1 MDTIIKDTLSQHKIM
16 LDQNCKLIIS
26 HEEMVS
32 RIIKEFVEE
41 AKHLSIEEIIKIVQ
55 DEHRF
60 QRLNNENT
68 IPGYGTVR
76 FDFFGCIDLPQLDHT
91 IKRIYLNVEIQN
103 DAYTKYSLITRGDAY
118 LSRIQTTQWGR
129 EYDDRNY
136 DGMKKVYLIW
146 ILPQAAKKRDGQV
159 SICKTDEKNHL
170 EKVESYDKREQI
182 VIYLDKEHDTNKKY
196 QEYDEILTPLVVFLN
211 NILDYQGKIRIMKEY
226 GFKEIEKE
234 VSDVCDYANML
245 EKEYLNK
252 GIGIGVEKGIE
263 QGIEQGTQKKNIEHV
278 RKLMTKLKMSFKE
291 AIQFLDIPEDEV
303 KEIEKYF
310 KS

>member
-16 LDQNCKLIIS
+16 LDQNCKLMIS
-26 HEEMVS
+26 HEEMLS

-60 QRLNNENT
+60 QRLNNENS

-76 FDFFGCIDLPQLDHT
+76 FDFFGCIDLSQLDHT

-103 DAYTKYSLITRGDAY
+103 DAYPKYSLITRGDAY
-118 LSRIQTTQWGR
+118 LSRIQTTQWGK
-129 EYDDRNY
+129 EYNDQNY

-159 SICKTDEKNHL
+159 SICKTDEEKQL
-170 EKVESYDKREQI
+170 EKVETYDKREQI
-182 VIYLDKEHDTNKKY
+182 VIYLDKEHDTSKKY

-234 VSDVCDYANML
+234 VREVCDYANIL

-263 QGIEQGTQKKNIEHV
+263 QGTQNERIKNI
-278 RKLMTKLKMSFKE
+278 RKLMIKLKMSFKE

-310 KS
+310 KL

>member
-16 LDQNCKLIIS
+16 LDQNCKLMIS
-26 HEEMVS
+26 HEEMLS

-41 AKHLSIEEIIKIVQ
+41 AKYLSIEEIIKIVQ

-103 DAYTKYSLITRGDAY
+103 DAYPKYSLITRGDAY
-118 LSRIQTTQWGR
+118 LSRIQTTQWGK
-129 EYDDRNY
+129 EYNDQNY

-159 SICKTDEKNHL
+159 SICKTDEEKQL
-170 EKVESYDKREQI
+170 EKVETYDKREQI
-182 VIYLDKEHDTNKKY
+182 VIYLDKEHDTSKKY

-234 VSDVCDYANML
+234 VREVCDYANML

-263 QGIEQGTQKKNIEHV
+263 QGTQNERIKNI
-278 RKLMTKLKMSFKE
+278 RKLMIKLKMSFKE

>member
-16 LDQNCKLIIS
+16 LDQNCKLMIS
-26 HEEMVS
+26 HEEMLS

-68 IPGYGTVR
+68 ISGYGTVR

-91 IKRIYLNVEIQN
+91 INRIYLNVEIQN
-103 DAYTKYSLITRGDAY
+103 DAYPKYSLITRGDAY
-118 LSRIQTTQWGR
+118 LSRIQTTQWGK
-129 EYDDRNY
+129 EYNDQNY

-159 SICKTDEKNHL
+159 SICKTDEEKQL
-170 EKVESYDKREQI
+170 EKVETYDKREQI
-182 VIYLDKEHDTNKKY
+182 VIYLDKEHDTSKKY

-234 VSDVCDYANML
+234 VREVCDYANIL

-263 QGIEQGTQKKNIEHV
+263 QGTQNERIKNI
-278 RKLMTKLKMSFKE
+278 RKLMIKLKMSFKE

-310 KS
+310 KL

>member
-1 MDTIIKDTLSQHKIM
+1 MDALIKDTLSQHKIM
-16 LDQNCKLIIS
+16 LDQNCKLMIS
-26 HEEMVS
+26 HEEMLS

-68 IPGYGTVR
+68 ISGYGTVR

-91 IKRIYLNVEIQN
+91 INRIYLNVEIQN
-103 DAYTKYSLITRGDAY
+103 DAYPKYSLITRGDTY
-118 LSRIQTTQWGR
+118 LSRIQTTQWGK
-129 EYDDRNY
+129 EYNDQNY

-159 SICKTDEKNHL
+159 SICKTEEKKHL
-170 EKVESYDKREQI
+170 EKLESYDKREQI

-196 QEYDEILTPLVVFLN
+196 QEYDEVLTPLVVFLN

-234 VSDVCDYANML
+234 VREVCDYANIL

-263 QGIEQGTQKKNIEHV
+263 QGTQNERIKNI
-278 RKLMTKLKMSFKE
+278 RKLMIKLKMSFKE

-310 KS
+310 KSYNN

>member
-16 LDQNCKLIIS
+16 LDQNCKLMIS
-26 HEEMVS
+26 HEEMLS

-68 IPGYGTVR
+68 ISGYGTVR

-103 DAYTKYSLITRGDAY
+103 DAYPKYSLITRGDAY
-118 LSRIQTTQWGR
+118 LSRIQTTQWGK
-129 EYDDRNY
+129 EYNDQNY

-159 SICKTDEKNHL
+159 SICKTDEEKQL

-182 VIYLDKEHDTNKKY
+182 VIYLDKEHDTSKKY
-196 QEYDEILTPLVVFLN
+196 QEHDEILTPLVVFLN

-226 GFKEIEKE
+226 GFKEIERE
-234 VSDVCDYANML
+234 VREVCDYANIL

-263 QGIEQGTQKKNIEHV
+263 QGTQNERIKNI
-278 RKLMTKLKMSFKE
+278 RKLMIKLKMSFKE

>member
-16 LDQNCKLIIS
+16 LDQNCKLMIS
-26 HEEMVS
+26 HEEMLS

-60 QRLNNENT
+60 QRLNNENS

-91 IKRIYLNVEIQN
+91 INRIYLNVEIQN
-103 DAYTKYSLITRGDAY
+103 DAYPKYSLITRGDAY
-118 LSRIQTTQWGR
+118 LSRIQTTQWGK
-129 EYDDRNY
+129 EYNDQNY

-159 SICKTDEKNHL
+159 SICKTDEEKQL
-170 EKVESYDKREQI
+170 EKVETYDKREQI
-182 VIYLDKEHDTNKKY
+182 VIYLDKEHDTSKKY
-196 QEYDEILTPLVVFLN
+196 QEYDEVLTLLVVFLN

-226 GFKEIEKE
+226 RFKEIEKE
-234 VSDVCDYANML
+234 VREVCDYANIL

-263 QGIEQGTQKKNIEHV
+263 QGTQNERIKNI
-278 RKLMTKLKMSFKE
+278 RKLMIKLKMSFKE

-310 KS
+310 KL

>member
-16 LDQNCKLIIS
+16 LDQNCKLMIS
-26 HEEMVS
+26 HEEMLS

-103 DAYTKYSLITRGDAY
+103 DAYPKYSLITRGDAY
-118 LSRIQTTQWGR
+118 LSRIQTTQWGK
-129 EYDDRNY
+129 EYNDQNY

-159 SICKTDEKNHL
+159 SICKTDEKKHL
-170 EKVESYDKREQI
+170 EKLESYDKREQI
-182 VIYLDKEHDTNKKY
+182 VIYLDKEHDTSKKY

-234 VSDVCDYANML
+234 VREVCDYANIL

-263 QGIEQGTQKKNIEHV
+263 QGTQNERIKNI
-278 RKLMTKLKMSFKE
+278 RKLMIKLKMSFKE

-303 KEIEKYF
+303 KEIENYF

>member
-16 LDQNCKLIIS
+16 LDQNCKLMIS
-26 HEEMVS
+26 HEEMLS

-68 IPGYGTVR
+68 ISGYGTVR

-91 IKRIYLNVEIQN
+91 INRIYLNVEIQN
-103 DAYTKYSLITRGDAY
+103 DAYPKYSLITRGDAY
-118 LSRIQTTQWGR
+118 LSRIQTTQWGK
-129 EYDDRNY
+129 EYNDQNY

-159 SICKTDEKNHL
+159 SICKTDEEKQL
-170 EKVESYDKREQI
+170 EKVETYDKREQI

-196 QEYDEILTPLVVFLN
+196 QEYDEVLTPLIVFLN

-234 VSDVCDYANML
+234 VREVCDYANIL

-263 QGIEQGTQKKNIEHV
+263 QGTQNERIKNI
-278 RKLMTKLKMSFKE
+278 RKLMIKLKMSFKE

-310 KS
+310 KL

>member
-16 LDQNCKLIIS
+16 LDQNCKLMIS
-26 HEEMVS
+26 HEEMLS

-68 IPGYGTVR
+68 ISGYGTVR

-91 IKRIYLNVEIQN
+91 INRIYLNVEIQN
-103 DAYTKYSLITRGDAY
+103 DAYPKYSLITRGDAY
-118 LSRIQTTQWGR
+118 LSRIQTTQWGK
-129 EYDDRNY
+129 EYNDQNY

-159 SICKTDEKNHL
+159 SICKTDEEKQL
-170 EKVESYDKREQI
+170 EKVETYDKREQI

-196 QEYDEILTPLVVFLN
+196 QEYDEVLTPLVVFLN

-226 GFKEIEKE
+226 GLKEIEKE
-234 VSDVCDYANML
+234 VRDVCDYANIL

-263 QGIEQGTQKKNIEHV
+263 QGTQNERIKNI
-278 RKLMTKLKMSFKE
+278 RKLMIKLKMSFKE

>member
-16 LDQNCKLIIS
+16 LDQNCKLMIS
-26 HEEMVS
+26 HEEMLS

-91 IKRIYLNVEIQN
+91 INRIYLNVEIQN
-103 DAYTKYSLITRGDAY
+103 DAYPKYSLITRGDAY
-118 LSRIQTTQWGR
+118 LSRIQTTQWGK
-129 EYDDRNY
+129 EYNDQNY

-159 SICKTDEKNHL
+159 SICKTDEEKQL
-170 EKVESYDKREQI
+170 EKVETYDKREQI

-196 QEYDEILTPLVVFLN
+196 QEYDEVLTPLVVLLN

-234 VSDVCDYANML
+234 VREVCDYANIL

-263 QGIEQGTQKKNIEHV
+263 QGTQNERIKNI
-278 RKLMTKLKMSFKE
+278 RKLMIKLKMSFKE

>member
-16 LDQNCKLIIS
+16 LDQNCKLMIS
-26 HEEMVS
+26 HEEMLS

-60 QRLNNENT
+60 QRLNNENS

-103 DAYTKYSLITRGDAY
+103 DAYPKYSLITRGDAY
-118 LSRIQTTQWGR
+118 LSRIQTTQWGK
-129 EYDDRNY
+129 EYNDQNY

-159 SICKTDEKNHL
+159 SICKTDEEKQL
-170 EKVESYDKREQI
+170 EKVETYDKREQI

-196 QEYDEILTPLVVFLN
+196 QEYDEVLTPLVVLLN

-234 VSDVCDYANML
+234 VREVCDYANIL

-263 QGIEQGTQKKNIEHV
+263 QGTQNERIKNI
-278 RKLMTKLKMSFKE
+278 RKLMIKLKMSFKE

>member
-16 LDQNCKLIIS
+16 LDQNCKLMIS
-26 HEEMVS
+26 HEEMLS

-68 IPGYGTVR
+68 ISGYGTVR

-103 DAYTKYSLITRGDAY
+103 DAYPKYSLITRGDAY
-118 LSRIQTTQWGR
+118 LSRIQTTQWGK
-129 EYDDRNY
+129 EYNDQNY

-159 SICKTDEKNHL
+159 SICKTDEEKQL
-170 EKVESYDKREQI
+170 EKVETYDKREQI
-182 VIYLDKEHDTNKKY
+182 VIYLDKEHDTSKKY

-234 VSDVCDYANML
+234 VREVCDYANML

-263 QGIEQGTQKKNIEHV
+263 QGTQNERIKNI
-278 RKLMTKLKMSFKE
+278 RKLMIKLKMSFKE

-310 KS
+310 KL

>member
-16 LDQNCKLIIS
+16 LDQNCKLMIS
-26 HEEMVS
+26 HEEMLS

-41 AKHLSIEEIIKIVQ
+41 AKHISIEEIIKIVQ

-60 QRLNNENT
+60 QRLNNENS

-103 DAYTKYSLITRGDAY
+103 DAYPKYSLITRGDAY
-118 LSRIQTTQWGR
+118 LSRIQTTQWGK
-129 EYDDRNY
+129 EYNDQNY

-159 SICKTDEKNHL
+159 SICKTDEEKQL

-182 VIYLDKEHDTNKKY
+182 VIYLDKEHDTSKKY

-234 VSDVCDYANML
+234 VRDVCDYANIL

-263 QGIEQGTQKKNIEHV
+263 QGTQNERIKNI
-278 RKLMTKLKMSFKE
+278 RKLMIKLKMSFKE

>member
-16 LDQNCKLIIS
+16 LDQNCKLMIS
-26 HEEMVS
+26 HEEMLS

-68 IPGYGTVR
+68 ISGYGTVR

-91 IKRIYLNVEIQN
+91 INRIYLNVEIQN
-103 DAYTKYSLITRGDAY
+103 DAYPKYSLITRGDAY
-118 LSRIQTTQWGR
+118 LSRIQTTQWGK
-129 EYDDRNY
+129 EYNDQNY

-159 SICKTDEKNHL
+159 SICKTDEEKQL
-170 EKVESYDKREQI
+170 EKVETYDKREQI

-234 VSDVCDYANML
+234 VREVCDYANIL

-263 QGIEQGTQKKNIEHV
+263 QGTQNERIKNI
-278 RKLMTKLKMSFKE
+278 RKLMIKLKMSFKE

>member
-16 LDQNCKLIIS
+16 LDQNCKLMIS
-26 HEEMVS
+26 HEEMLS

-60 QRLNNENT
+60 QRLNNENS

-103 DAYTKYSLITRGDAY
+103 DAYPKYSLITRGDAY
-118 LSRIQTTQWGR
+118 LSRIQTTQWGK
-129 EYDDRNY
+129 EYNDQNY

-159 SICKTDEKNHL
+159 SICKTDEEKQL
-170 EKVESYDKREQI
+170 EKVETYDKREQI
-182 VIYLDKEHDTNKKY
+182 VIYLDKEHDTSKKY

-234 VSDVCDYANML
+234 VREVCDYANIL

-263 QGIEQGTQKKNIEHV
+263 QGTQNERIKNI
-278 RKLMTKLKMSFKE
+278 RKLMIKLKMSFKE

>member
-16 LDQNCKLIIS
+16 LDQNCKLMIS
-26 HEEMVS
+26 HEEMLS

-68 IPGYGTVR
+68 ISGYGTVR

-91 IKRIYLNVEIQN
+91 INRIYLNVEIQN
-103 DAYTKYSLITRGDAY
+103 DAYPKYSLITRGDAY
-118 LSRIQTTQWGR
+118 LSRIQTTQWGK
-129 EYDDRNY
+129 EYNDQNY

-159 SICKTDEKNHL
+159 SICKTDEKKHL
-170 EKVESYDKREQI
+170 EKLESYDKREQI
-182 VIYLDKEHDTNKKY
+182 VIYLDKEHDTSKKY

-234 VSDVCDYANML
+234 VREVCDYANIL

-263 QGIEQGTQKKNIEHV
+263 QGTQNERIKNI
-278 RKLMTKLKMSFKE
+278 RKLMIKLKMSFKE

-310 KS
+310 KL

>member
-16 LDQNCKLIIS
+16 LDQNCKLMIS
-26 HEEMVS
+26 HEEMLS

-103 DAYTKYSLITRGDAY
+103 DAYPKYSLITRGDAY
-118 LSRIQTTQWGR
+118 LSRIQTTQWGK
-129 EYDDRNY
+129 EYNDQNY

-146 ILPQAAKKRDGQV
+146 ILPQAAKKRDEQV
-159 SICKTDEKNHL
+159 SICKTDEKKHL
-170 EKVESYDKREQI
+170 EKLESYDKREQI

-196 QEYDEILTPLVVFLN
+196 QEYDEVLTPLVVFLN

-234 VSDVCDYANML
+234 VREVCDYANIL

-263 QGIEQGTQKKNIEHV
+263 QGTQNERIKNI
-278 RKLMTKLKMSFKE
+278 RKLMIKLKMSFKE

-310 KS
+310 KL

>member
-16 LDQNCKLIIS
+16 LDQNCKLMIS
-26 HEEMVS
+26 HEEMLS

-60 QRLNNENT
+60 QRLNNENS

-91 IKRIYLNVEIQN
+91 INRIYLNVEIQN
-103 DAYTKYSLITRGDAY
+103 DAYPKYSLITRGDAY
-118 LSRIQTTQWGR
+118 LSRIQTTQWGK
-129 EYDDRNY
+129 EYNDQNY

-159 SICKTDEKNHL
+159 SICKTDEEKQL
-170 EKVESYDKREQI
+170 EKVETYDKREQI
-182 VIYLDKEHDTNKKY
+182 VIYLDKEHDTSKKY

-234 VSDVCDYANML
+234 VREVCDYANIL

-252 GIGIGVEKGIE
+252 GIGICVEKGIE
-263 QGIEQGTQKKNIEHV
+263 QGTQNERIKNI
-278 RKLMTKLKMSFKE
+278 RKLMIKLKMSFKE

>member
-16 LDQNCKLIIS
+16 LDQNCKLMIS
-26 HEEMVS
+26 HEEMLS

-68 IPGYGTVR
+68 ISGYGTVR

-91 IKRIYLNVEIQN
+91 INRIYLNVEIQN
-103 DAYTKYSLITRGDAY
+103 DAYPKYSLITRGDAY
-118 LSRIQTTQWGR
+118 LSRIQTTQWGK
-129 EYDDRNY
+129 EYNDQNY

-159 SICKTDEKNHL
+159 SICKTDEKKHL
-170 EKVESYDKREQI
+170 EKLESYDKREQI

-196 QEYDEILTPLVVFLN
+196 QEYDEVLTPLVVFLN

-234 VSDVCDYANML
+234 VREVCDYANIL

-263 QGIEQGTQKKNIEHV
+263 QGTQNERIKNI
-278 RKLMTKLKMSFKE
+278 RKLMIKLKMSFKE

-310 KS
+310 KL

>member
-16 LDQNCKLIIS
+16 LDQNCKLMIS
-26 HEEMVS
+26 HEEMLS

-68 IPGYGTVR
+68 ISGYGTVR

-91 IKRIYLNVEIQN
+91 INRIYLNVEIQN
-103 DAYTKYSLITRGDAY
+103 DAYPKYSLITRGDAY
-118 LSRIQTTQWGR
+118 LSRIQTTQWGK
-129 EYDDRNY
+129 EYNDQNY

-146 ILPQAAKKRDGQV
+146 ILPQTAKKRDGQV
-159 SICKTDEKNHL
+159 SICKTDEEKQL
-170 EKVESYDKREQI
+170 EKVETYDKREQI

-196 QEYDEILTPLVVFLN
+196 QEYDEVLTPLVVFLN

-234 VSDVCDYANML
+234 VREVCDYANIL

-263 QGIEQGTQKKNIEHV
+263 QGTQNERIKNI
-278 RKLMTKLKMSFKE
+278 RKLMIKLKMSFKE

>member
-16 LDQNCKLIIS
+16 LDQNCKLMIS
-26 HEEMVS
+26 HEEMLS

-60 QRLNNENT
+60 QRLNNENS

-103 DAYTKYSLITRGDAY
+103 DAYPKYSLITRGDAY
-118 LSRIQTTQWGR
+118 LSRIQTTQWGK
-129 EYDDRNY
+129 EYNDQNY

-159 SICKTDEKNHL
+159 SICKTDEEKQL

-182 VIYLDKEHDTNKKY
+182 VIYLDKEHDTSKKY

-234 VSDVCDYANML
+234 VREVCDYANIL

-263 QGIEQGTQKKNIEHV
+263 QGTQNERIKNI
-278 RKLMTKLKMSFKE
+278 RKLMIKLKMSFKE

-310 KS
+310 KL

>member
-16 LDQNCKLIIS
+16 LDQNCKLMIS
-26 HEEMVS
+26 HEEMLS

-60 QRLNNENT
+60 QRLNNENS

-103 DAYTKYSLITRGDAY
+103 DAYPKYSLITRGDAY
-118 LSRIQTTQWGR
+118 LSRIQTTQWGK
-129 EYDDRNY
+129 EYNDQNY

-159 SICKTDEKNHL
+159 SICKTDEEKQL
-170 EKVESYDKREQI
+170 EKVETYDKREQI
-182 VIYLDKEHDTNKKY
+182 VIYLDKEHDTSKKY

-234 VSDVCDYANML
+234 VREVCDYANIL

-263 QGIEQGTQKKNIEHV
+263 QGTQNERIKNI
-278 RKLMTKLKMSFKE
+278 RKLMIKLKMSFKE

-310 KS
+310 KL

>member
-16 LDQNCKLIIS
+16 LDQNCKLMIS
-26 HEEMVS
+26 HEEMLS

-60 QRLNNENT
+60 QRLNNENS

-103 DAYTKYSLITRGDAY
+103 DAYPKYSLITRGDAY
-118 LSRIQTTQWGR
+118 LSRIQTTQWGK
-129 EYDDRNY
+129 EYNDQNY

-159 SICKTDEKNHL
+159 SICKTDEEKQL
-170 EKVESYDKREQI
+170 EKVETYDKREQI

-196 QEYDEILTPLVVFLN
+196 QEYDEVLTPLVVFLN

-234 VSDVCDYANML
+234 VREVCDYANML

-263 QGIEQGTQKKNIEHV
+263 QGTQNERIKNI
-278 RKLMTKLKMSFKE
+278 RKLMIKLKMSFKE

>member
-16 LDQNCKLIIS
+16 LDQNCKLMIS
-26 HEEMVS
+26 HEEMLS

-103 DAYTKYSLITRGDAY
+103 DAYPKYSLITRGDAY
-118 LSRIQTTQWGR
+118 LSRIQTTQWGK
-129 EYDDRNY
+129 EYNDQNY

-159 SICKTDEKNHL
+159 SICKTDEEKQL
-170 EKVESYDKREQI
+170 EKVETYDKREQI
-182 VIYLDKEHDTNKKY
+182 VIYLDKEHDTSKKY

-234 VSDVCDYANML
+234 VREVCDYANML

-252 GIGIGVEKGIE
+252 GIGIDVEKGIE
-263 QGIEQGTQKKNIEHV
+263 QGTQNERIKNI
-278 RKLMTKLKMSFKE
+278 RKLMIKLKMSFKE

>member
-16 LDQNCKLIIS
+16 LDQNCKLMIS
-26 HEEMVS
+26 HEEMLS

-41 AKHLSIEEIIKIVQ
+41 AKYLSIEEIIKIVQ

-60 QRLNNENT
+60 QRLNNENS

-103 DAYTKYSLITRGDAY
+103 DAYPKYSLITRGDAY
-118 LSRIQTTQWGR
+118 LSRIQTTQWGK
-129 EYDDRNY
+129 EYNDQNY

-159 SICKTDEKNHL
+159 SICKTDEKKHL
-170 EKVESYDKREQI
+170 EKLESYDKREQI

-234 VSDVCDYANML
+234 VREVCDYANIL

-263 QGIEQGTQKKNIEHV
+263 QGTQNERIKNI
-278 RKLMTKLKMSFKE
+278 RKLMIKLKMSFKE

>member
-16 LDQNCKLIIS
+16 LDQNCKLMIS
-26 HEEMVS
+26 HEEMLS

-41 AKHLSIEEIIKIVQ
+41 AKYLSIEEIIKIVQ

-103 DAYTKYSLITRGDAY
+103 DAYPKYSLITRGDAY
-118 LSRIQTTQWGR
+118 LSRIQTTQWGK
-129 EYDDRNY
+129 EYNDQNY

-159 SICKTDEKNHL
+159 SICKTDEEKQL
-170 EKVESYDKREQI
+170 EKVETYDKREQI
-182 VIYLDKEHDTNKKY
+182 VIYLDKEHDTSKKY

-226 GFKEIEKE
+226 GFKEIERE
-234 VSDVCDYANML
+234 VREVCDYANIL

-263 QGIEQGTQKKNIEHV
+263 QGTQNERIKNI
-278 RKLMTKLKMSFKE
+278 RKLMIKLKMSFKE

-310 KS
+310 KL

>member
-16 LDQNCKLIIS
+16 LDQNCKLMIS
-26 HEEMVS
+26 HEEMLS

-41 AKHLSIEEIIKIVQ
+41 AKYLSIEEIIKIVQ

-60 QRLNNENT
+60 QRLNNENS

-103 DAYTKYSLITRGDAY
+103 DAYPKYSLITRGDAY
-118 LSRIQTTQWGR
+118 LSRIQTTQWGK
-129 EYDDRNY
+129 EYNDQNY

-159 SICKTDEKNHL
+159 SICKTDEEKQL
-170 EKVESYDKREQI
+170 EKVETYDKREQI
-182 VIYLDKEHDTNKKY
+182 VIYLDKEHDTSKKY

-234 VSDVCDYANML
+234 VREVCDYANML

-263 QGIEQGTQKKNIEHV
+263 QGTQNERIKNI
-278 RKLMTKLKMSFKE
+278 RKLMIKLKMSFKE

-310 KS
+310 KL

>member
-16 LDQNCKLIIS
+16 LDQNCKLMIS
-26 HEEMVS
+26 HEEMLS

-103 DAYTKYSLITRGDAY
+103 DAYPKYSLITRGDAY
-118 LSRIQTTQWGR
+118 LSRIQTTQWGK
-129 EYDDRNY
+129 EYNDQNY

-159 SICKTDEKNHL
+159 SICKTDEKKHL
-170 EKVESYDKREQI
+170 EKLESYDKREQI
-182 VIYLDKEHDTNKKY
+182 VIYLDKEHDTSKKY

-226 GFKEIEKE
+226 RFKEIEKE
-234 VSDVCDYANML
+234 VREVCDYANML

-263 QGIEQGTQKKNIEHV
+263 QGTQNERIKNI
-278 RKLMTKLKMSFKE
+278 RKLMIKLKMSFKE

-310 KS
+310 KL

>member
-16 LDQNCKLIIS
+16 LGQNCKLMIS
-26 HEEMVS
+26 HEEMLS

-103 DAYTKYSLITRGDAY
+103 DAYPKYSLITRGDAY
-118 LSRIQTTQWGR
+118 LSRIQTTQWGK
-129 EYDDRNY
+129 EYNDQNY

-159 SICKTDEKNHL
+159 SICKTDEEKQL
-170 EKVESYDKREQI
+170 EKVETYDKREQI
-182 VIYLDKEHDTNKKY
+182 VIYLDKEHDTSKKY

-234 VSDVCDYANML
+234 VREVCDYANML

-263 QGIEQGTQKKNIEHV
+263 QGTQNERIKNI
-278 RKLMTKLKMSFKE
+278 RKLMTKLKMTFKE

-310 KS
+310 KL

>member
-16 LDQNCKLIIS
+16 LDQNCKLMIS
-26 HEEMVS
+26 HEEMLS

-68 IPGYGTVR
+68 ISGYGTVR

-91 IKRIYLNVEIQN
+91 INRIYLNVEIQN
-103 DAYTKYSLITRGDAY
+103 DAYPKYSLITRGDAY
-118 LSRIQTTQWGR
+118 LSRIQTTQWGK
-129 EYDDRNY
+129 EYNDQNY

-159 SICKTDEKNHL
+159 SICKTDEEKQL
-170 EKVESYDKREQI
+170 EKVETYDKREQI

-196 QEYDEILTPLVVFLN
+196 QEYDEVLTPLVVFLN

-234 VSDVCDYANML
+234 VREVCDYANIL

-263 QGIEQGTQKKNIEHV
+263 QGTQNERIKNI
-278 RKLMTKLKMSFKE
+278 RKLMIKLKMSFKE

-310 KS
+310 KL

>member
-16 LDQNCKLIIS
+16 LDQNCKLMIS
-26 HEEMVS
+26 HEEMLS

-60 QRLNNENT
+60 QRLNNENS

-103 DAYTKYSLITRGDAY
+103 DAYPKYSLITRGDAY
-118 LSRIQTTQWGR
+118 LSRIQTTQWGK
-129 EYDDRNY
+129 EYNDQNY

-159 SICKTDEKNHL
+159 SICKTDEEKQL
-170 EKVESYDKREQI
+170 EKVETYDKREQI
-182 VIYLDKEHDTNKKY
+182 VIYLDKEHDTSKKY

-234 VSDVCDYANML
+234 VREVCDYANML

-263 QGIEQGTQKKNIEHV
+263 QGTQNERIKNI
-278 RKLMTKLKMSFKE
+278 RKLMIKLKMSFKE

-310 KS
+310 KL

>member
-16 LDQNCKLIIS
+16 LDQNCKLMIS
-26 HEEMVS
+26 HEEMLS

-103 DAYTKYSLITRGDAY
+103 DAYSKYSLITRGDAY
-118 LSRIQTTQWGR
+118 LSRIQTTQWGK
-129 EYDDRNY
+129 EYNDQNY

-159 SICKTDEKNHL
+159 SICKTDEEKQL
-170 EKVESYDKREQI
+170 EKVETYDKREQI

-196 QEYDEILTPLVVFLN
+196 QEYDEVLTPLVVFLN

-226 GFKEIEKE
+226 GFKEIERE
-234 VSDVCDYANML
+234 VREVCDYANIL

-263 QGIEQGTQKKNIEHV
+263 QGTQNERIKNI
-278 RKLMTKLKMSFKE
+278 RKLMIKLKMSFKE

>member
-16 LDQNCKLIIS
+16 LDQNCKLMIS
-26 HEEMVS
+26 HEEMLS

-60 QRLNNENT
+60 QRLNNENS

-103 DAYTKYSLITRGDAY
+103 DAYPKYSLITRGDAY
-118 LSRIQTTQWGR
+118 LSRIQTTQWGK
-129 EYDDRNY
+129 EYNDQNY

-159 SICKTDEKNHL
+159 SICKTDEEKQL

-182 VIYLDKEHDTNKKY
+182 VIYLDKEHDTSKKY
-196 QEYDEILTPLVVFLN
+196 QEHDEILTPLVVFLN

-234 VSDVCDYANML
+234 VREVCDYANML

-263 QGIEQGTQKKNIEHV
+263 QGTQNERIKNI
-278 RKLMTKLKMSFKE
+278 RKLMIKLKMSFKE

>member
-16 LDQNCKLIIS
+16 LDQNCKLMIS
-26 HEEMVS
+26 HEEMLS

-103 DAYTKYSLITRGDAY
+103 DAYPKYSLITRGDAY
-118 LSRIQTTQWGR
+118 LSRIQTTQWGK
-129 EYDDRNY
+129 EYNDQNY

-159 SICKTDEKNHL
+159 SICKTDEKKHL
-170 EKVESYDKREQI
+170 EKLESYDKREQI

-226 GFKEIEKE
+226 GFKEIERE
-234 VSDVCDYANML
+234 VREVCDYANIL

-263 QGIEQGTQKKNIEHV
+263 QGTQNERIKNI
-278 RKLMTKLKMSFKE
+278 RKLMIKLKMSFKE

-310 KS
+310 KL

>member
-16 LDQNCKLIIS
+16 LDQNCKLMIS
-26 HEEMVS
+26 HEEMLS

-41 AKHLSIEEIIKIVQ
+41 ARHLSIEEIIEIVQ

-60 QRLNNENT
+60 QRVNNENT

-103 DAYTKYSLITRGDAY
+103 DTYPKYSLITRGDTY
-118 LSRIQTTQWGR
+118 LSRIQTTQWGK
-129 EYDDRNY
+129 EYNDQNY

-159 SICKTDEKNHL
+159 SICKTDEKKHL
-170 EKVESYDKREQI
+170 EKLESYDKREQI

-196 QEYDEILTPLVVFLN
+196 QEYDEVLTPLVVFLN

-226 GFKEIEKE
+226 RFKEIEKE
-234 VSDVCDYANML
+234 VREVCDYANIL

-263 QGIEQGTQKKNIEHV
+263 QGTQNERIKNI
-278 RKLMTKLKMSFKE
+278 RKLMIKLKMSFKE

>member
-16 LDQNCKLIIS
+16 LDQNCKLMIS
-26 HEEMVS
+26 HEEMLS

-68 IPGYGTVR
+68 ISGYGTVR

-91 IKRIYLNVEIQN
+91 INRIYLNVEIQN
-103 DAYTKYSLITRGDAY
+103 DAYPKYSRITRGDAY
-118 LSRIQTTQWGR
+118 LSRIQTTQWGK
-129 EYDDRNY
+129 EYNDQNY

-159 SICKTDEKNHL
+159 SICKTDEEKQL
-170 EKVESYDKREQI
+170 EKVETYDKREQI

-196 QEYDEILTPLVVFLN
+196 QEYDEVLTPLVVLLN

-234 VSDVCDYANML
+234 VREVCDYANIL

-263 QGIEQGTQKKNIEHV
+263 QGTQNERIKNI
-278 RKLMTKLKMSFKE
+278 RKLMIKLKMSFKE